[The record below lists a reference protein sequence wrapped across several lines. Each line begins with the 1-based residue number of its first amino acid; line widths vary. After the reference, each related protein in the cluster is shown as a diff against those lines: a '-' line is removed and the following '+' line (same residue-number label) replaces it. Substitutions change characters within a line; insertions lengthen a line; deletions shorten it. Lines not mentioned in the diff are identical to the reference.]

1 MEMKTNEHI
10 KKLRKEARITQ
21 EQMGSMLGMKRS
33 TYAHTESY
41 GKFKYEDLKI
51 IALHFNRTVEELVE
65 GDNIITR
72 IAAENAKRPK
82 EEIRLNQPS
91 NTYITDDGI
100 NANLIT
106 ANERQLIKFYRE
118 ADSEDK
124 ILILNLAKKLG
135 TK

>member
-1 MEMKTNEHI
+1 MKTNERI

-21 EQMGSMLGMKRS
+21 EEMGAMLGMKRS
-33 TYAHTESY
+33 TYAHTEGY

-51 IALHFNRTVEELVE
+51 IAMHFGRTVDELVE
-65 GDNIITR
+65 GDNFIAR
-72 IAAENAKRPK
+72 IAAEYANRPQ
-82 EEIRLNQPS
+82 EETRFHEPGS
-91 NTYITDDGI
+91 TYNTDDGI
-100 NANLIT
+100 NENLIT

-124 ILILNLAKKLG
+124 LLILNLAKKLG